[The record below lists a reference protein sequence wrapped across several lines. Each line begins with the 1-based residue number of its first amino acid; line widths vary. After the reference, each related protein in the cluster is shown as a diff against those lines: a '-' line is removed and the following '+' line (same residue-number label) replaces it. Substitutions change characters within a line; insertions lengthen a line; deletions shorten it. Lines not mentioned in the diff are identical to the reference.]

1 MRSGKQQSKEKRLK
15 GEYNTK
21 RKKKEG
27 ERPVKSA
34 PSFGLIGVFLNNT
47 FPARQ
52 LCHTAEQ
59 QSCTE

>member
-1 MRSGKQQSKEKRLK
+1 MRSGKLQSKEKRLK

-34 PSFGLIGVFLNNT
+34 PSFCVKTVIIFHLM
-47 FPARQ
+47 
-52 LCHTAEQ
+52 
-59 QSCTE
+59 